1 MDSQSTSRPARYKW
15 PVRSLLIVAAFAAGA
30 ALAVAPRGDA
40 FVACGR
46 ISFTPFGTTRQVAYS
61 VRIVKGNVSCRTA
74 RRVMLRFMEKNTF
87 PRGWFCARGHASQ
100 GQKWAASC
108 GTAAGANVKAY
119 GPLRR

>member
-1 MDSQSTSRPARYKW
+1 MR
-15 PVRSLLIVAAFAAGA
+15 LLLVVAAAVAAVGA

-40 FVACGR
+40 VVACGR

-87 PRGWFCARGHASQ
+87 PRGWFCARGHRSQ
-100 GQKWAASC
+100 SQKWAASC
-108 GTAAGANVKAY
+108 GTAAGADVKAY